1 MGHVVAASV
10 DEDDVVVVSPVGRTG
25 TTPVAVNNVWVVVT
39 VNVVEEMLWEESSM
53 HEDIEAQA

>member
-1 MGHVVAASV
+1 VAASV